1 MATAPLS
8 APRPRLRSLPWVWP
22 LIPLRGSF
30 LLAAH
35 AYHAPP
41 TGAPQTHTPHIAGM
55 CARSE
60 FVGCARILSTARSC
74 CAPLSCET
82 FRREPA
88 TRRFVWSFAPMPTS
102 YHRVEHQ
109 NGSGPPP
116 VFPPASASAGIV
128 HRLSGP
134 TTTTHGS
141 PPASALVRP
150 PRRCG
155 GLLGPCFNT
164 GPSSRLP
171 PHFRCF
177 TAQWRLF
184 RVPSRYLCAI
194 GLAVIF
200 SLGCFYHPFALHYQ
214 AVLLLLPHHII
225 SHRGYHP
232 HRLCIPTDLIQSV
245 TTPAGLP
252 LGLFPV
258 RSPLLQESAF
268 VSFPGLN
275 DMLKSGPSSCC
286 HSIIQIA
293 HIAVCLSRSSRPSS
307 HREPI
312 GPMWGIIN
320 YSYYLYNL
328 CSLYY
333 TKQNYYFYINVT

>member
-8 APRPRLRSLPWVWP
+8 APRPRLRSLACVWP

-41 TGAPQTHTPHIAGM
+41 TGAPQIRGPHIAGPR
-55 CARSE
+55 ARSE

-102 YHRVEHQ
+102 HHRVEHQ

-134 TTTTHGS
+134 TATTHGS
-141 PPASALVRP
+141 PPASALARP
-150 PRRCG
+150 PRRRG

-164 GPSSRLP
+164 GPSPRRP

-194 GLAVIF
+194 GLAAVF
-200 SLGCFYHPFALHYQ
+200 SLGCVYHPFALHYQ
-214 AVLLLLPHHII
+214 AALLRPRARSGAVTRAGPAFQQVSCIAPQRPRAY
-225 SHRGYHP
+225 HRG
-232 HRLCIPTDLIQSV
+232 SS
-245 TTPAGLP
+245 
-252 LGLFPV
+252 LFGRPYCGNP
-258 RSPLLQESAF
+258 RSFLFLA
-268 VSFPGLN
+268 L
-275 DMLKSGPSSCC
+275 M
-286 HSIIQIA
+286 I
-293 HIAVCLSRSSRPSS
+293 CLSPGRRRAVPAPFGAHTLLSACRVRRVR
-307 HREPI
+307 HRTA
-312 GPMWGIIN
+312 
-320 YSYYLYNL
+320 
-328 CSLYY
+328 SLS
-333 TKQNYYFYINVT
+333 VPCGGLS